1 MPEKR
6 FGVRSLTALS
16 LMAKKYVSTKNPLCT
31 SCCCSVAQLCLTLC
45 DPMDCSPPDCCLHGI
60 FQVRIP
66 EGVTISYSRGSSP
79 PSDPARVHL
88 LYLQAD
94 SLPLRQEFMGET
106 TELSAV
112 VSIHS
117 FSYLDKYLLMLLN
130 KAQTDHESLI
140 SPRVCELAVC
150 VSG

>member
-1 MPEKR
+1 MR
-6 FGVRSLTALS
+6 AQ
-16 LMAKKYVSTKNPLCT
+16 
-31 SCCCSVAQLCLTLC
+31 SCPTLC

-140 SPRVCELAVC
+140 SPRVCEVAVC